1 MSRKGTAGSS
11 RVDGF
16 EVMMKLFVDEEFQ
29 SGAGVISRPA
39 TILA

>member
-11 RVDGF
+11 RVDDF

-29 SGAGVISRPA
+29 SAAGVTSRPA

>member
-11 RVDGF
+11 RVEGF
-16 EVMMKLFVDEEFQ
+16 VVMMELFVDEEFR
-29 SGAGVISRPA
+29 SGAISRPA